1 VASLID
7 RAVLEGTDPA
17 VLLIDRAALEET
29 GPAASAIDRVALED
43 PAASV
48 IDRVVLEDPAAS
60 ATDPGG
66 PIGLAPAVAANN
78 GGPVA
83 IGLLGE
89 IVLAVSV
96 IAGPVT
102 AIGPT
107 GETGR
112 TGRTD
117 RAGATTL
124 SVVVS
129 ATIGTRT
136 IGTSSTMLT
145 STGRGVTTPINP
157 IGQVG
162 ILAIGTIGV
171 PVPPHGMARAL
182 SRVVRRAG

>member
-1 VASLID
+1 MASLID
-7 RAVLEGTDPA
+7 RAVLEGTD
-17 VLLIDRAALEET
+17 L
-29 GPAASAIDRVALED
+29 AASAIDPVVSED
-43 PAASV
+43 LAASA
-48 IDRVVLEDPAAS
+48 IDPVVSEDLAAS
-60 ATDPGG
+60 ATDPAG

-83 IGLLGE
+83 IGLLGG
-89 IVLAVSV
+89 IVLAVAA

-102 AIGPT
+102 AIGPN

-112 TGRTD
+112 TGRPDQT
-117 RAGATTL
+117 GAITL

-145 STGRGVTTPINP
+145 SIRRGATTPINP

-171 PVPPHGMARAL
+171 PLPPHGMARARL
-182 SRVVRRAG
+182 QVLRRAG

>member
-1 VASLID
+1 MASLID